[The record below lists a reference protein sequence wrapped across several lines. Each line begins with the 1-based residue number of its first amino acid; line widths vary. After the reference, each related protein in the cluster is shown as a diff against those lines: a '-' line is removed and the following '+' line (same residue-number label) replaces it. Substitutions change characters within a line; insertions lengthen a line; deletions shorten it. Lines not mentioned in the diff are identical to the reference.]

1 MSTQE
6 TSLPKFSHEDRI
18 RMHLQRR
25 QIREKAKIYTKKNF
39 LQLITLACLYY
50 FTGLFSSALTLTHL
64 SEFYQNLVRFIVA
77 TLLFAISRIGIA
89 NAILRLWN
97 EQRLKGSD
105 LLIAV
110 SSPKRFGKAIVLS
123 LAESG
128 LAWIISFFPQTWMLI
143 PSFAAQ
149 VFAVFF
155 ALVPFL
161 YSRNPDANAIDLIK
175 ESFRRMYRFFW
186 QWYGVVIRACKWI
199 LISTPILLT
208 LSMLAISLITG
219 QRMIAEYLNLGLFLT
234 FIPITLFFIP
244 YYLVATTGFVNDQVL
259 TAGQTEPQ
267 AEAVQPV

>member
-39 LQLITLACLYY
+39 LRLIPLACLYY
-50 FTGLFSSALTLTHL
+50 LTGLFSSALTLTHL
-64 SEFYQNLVRFIVA
+64 SAFYQNLVRFIVA

-155 ALVPFL
+155 CAGSIPVQPESRRKRNRFDQGIVSQNVSLLLAMVRRC
-161 YSRNPDANAIDLIK
+161 YSR
-175 ESFRRMYRFFW
+175 
-186 QWYGVVIRACKWI
+186 V
-199 LISTPILLT
+199 
-208 LSMLAISLITG
+208 
-219 QRMIAEYLNLGLFLT
+219 
-234 FIPITLFFIP
+234 
-244 YYLVATTGFVNDQVL
+244 
-259 TAGQTEPQ
+259 
-267 AEAVQPV
+267 